1 MLTSSAGPEVRPATL
16 ASLLRGRAGERPG
29 KVAFTFLA
37 DGEAEGE
44 RLTYGEL
51 DRRARTI
58 AAALRASLAPGDRA
72 LLLYPPGLEFIA
84 AFFGCLY
91 AGVIAVPA
99 YPPRLNDRSQERLRA
114 VARDAEPRAA
124 LTTASI
130 LTAAAALPI
139 PELAAVCWIAT
150 DSLEAS
156 MLELPEPDP
165 ESIAFLQYTSGSTST
180 PKGVMVSHANLLHN
194 EGMIGEAFRQDEDTV
209 VVGWLPLYH
218 DMGLIGNVLQP
229 LWAGG
234 TCVLMAPVAFLQKP
248 LRWLE
253 AIHRYRGTTS
263 GGPNFAYELCVRRI
277 AEEQRAGLDLSS
289 WRVAYNG
296 AEPVRAETLE
306 RFAVAFAPQGFR
318 PEAFFPCYGLA
329 EATLFVSGG
338 EAGTVPPVAHLDA
351 AALEAHE
358 ARPSESE
365 EARRLVSCGHAWA
378 GQRIVVADPET
389 GSDLAAGR
397 IGEIWIAGPSV
408 ARGYWRNPE
417 ATERDFAARLES
429 GEGPFLRTGDLG
441 FLRDGELYVAG
452 RLKDLIIIRGRNH
465 YPQDLELTAERS
477 HPDLRPGSG
486 AAFSVEVSGEERLV
500 LVQEVER
507 RRRDEFEE
515 VAEAV
520 RGAVAREHEVQVHE
534 VVLVRVGTVPKTSS
548 GKIQRSACR
557 ALYLAGE
564 LAVVGR
570 SAVASDPAEAVDVSE
585 AAVVPSRGSLLALE
599 PEERRTVLER
609 FLRERAAA
617 AVGVPASAIDPDR
630 PLTGLGLDS
639 LAAIE
644 LKSGVETALGVPLSL
659 AGLLEGA
666 GTAELADSLLLALA
680 ESEALDA
687 PVLRAW
693 GGELGDQALSYGQK
707 ALWFIDR
714 LAPEGGAYNVVVA
727 ARARGLDPAVLRT
740 ALAALALRHPALR
753 SAFPSIDSSFGD
765 EPVRR
770 VADRAEIDLA
780 VEDAAGWSEARL
792 RERLAE
798 EAYRPF
804 DLGRGPLLRVR
815 VFDRGDGEHALL
827 LAVHHIA
834 VDFASLAVVARDLG
848 ALIREAAGGPPAA
861 LPALPFGE
869 SDFIRWQEEMLAGPR
884 GERLWSWWRDAL
896 AGLPDLDLPTDR
908 PRPPVQTYRGGARTM
923 ELPVDLADGARA
935 LAADRGATLFM
946 VLLAAFQAQLSRTGG
961 QEDLAV
967 GSPSAG
973 RAAELSGVV
982 GYFVNPVTLRADLAG
997 TPSFATLL
1005 DRTRRGVL
1013 GGLEHGDFPF
1023 ALLAERLRPARDPAR
1038 TPLFQV
1044 LFLLQRT
1051 RPGDEPGLAAF
1062 ALSEAGGRIDLG
1074 GVELESL
1081 RLEERRAQF
1090 DLTLRVAE
1098 EASGRLHASLEFNA
1112 DLFDAT
1118 TAERMLGHFRTL
1130 LAGALEHPEQAV
1142 ARLPLLT
1149 PAERGQALAA
1159 SGAAVEEVGY
1169 RDDVLLHGL
1178 FEEQAERTPEAEA
1191 LVAGEESLTYAELNH
1206 RATELAHQ
1214 LRRLG
1219 VGPEVRVGVRLGRS
1233 ADLVV
1238 SLLGVLKAG
1247 GAYVP
1252 LDPKYPRE
1260 RLDLML
1266 EDSGARV
1273 MIDQGD
1279 PLFLK
1284 RTGEMDA
1291 SGLPPLLSRAPGPGN
1306 LAYLIYTS
1314 GSTGRPKAVAIEH
1327 RSASFLAQWARRV
1340 FTPEELS
1347 GVLAATSIAFDLS
1360 VFEIFVPL
1368 AWGGRVILA
1377 ENALELPRL
1386 AARSAVTLVNTV
1398 PSAMAELVRSGGV
1411 PASVRTV
1418 NLAGEPIPP
1427 ALAEAIHGLPGGVRL
1442 YNLYG
1447 PSEDTTYSTWTLIA
1461 PGSGVTIGRPIDGTW
1476 AFVLDPHLE
1485 PLPVGVPGELYLG
1498 GSGLARG
1505 YLGRPEL
1512 TAERFVPDL
1521 FGGLRGEPG
1530 ARLYRTGDLVRRR
1543 PDGDLDFLGRIDH
1556 QVKIRGF
1563 RVELGEV
1570 EEALA
1575 RHPAVRDVAVLAL
1588 PEPGGGRRLA
1598 AYLVAR
1604 EGETVEPSA
1613 LRAFLQE
1620 RLPEAFVPTGW
1631 RVLDALPL
1639 SPNGK
1644 VDRKELA
1651 RLAPQAHGVSGAG
1664 GVSSSRP
1671 QGPVENEL
1679 AVLVAEA
1686 LGVAVAEVGRHDDFF
1701 ALGGHSLL
1709 ATRVVSRASRLFG
1722 VQLPVSAL
1730 FQAPTVASLAA
1741 RIAAETGEGAA
1752 PPLVPVTPVL
1762 RPHEGREDLPLS
1774 FAQQRLWFLDRLQPG
1789 GTAYNMPGAAD
1800 LEGALDASAL
1810 AGALSEVVRR
1820 HETLRT
1826 RFLAH
1831 GGTPVQV
1838 VDRAAPLHPPLIDLS
1853 ALEAGAREEL
1863 AGELTR
1869 AEAARPFDLARG
1881 PLLRSRLLRLAPE
1894 RHRLLLTLHHT
1905 VADGW
1910 SLGVLMDELAALYGA
1925 FAAGRPSPLDELPV
1939 QYADFAVWQRE
1950 WLTGEV
1956 LDRQLAWWKEQLAGA
1971 PATLDLP
1978 ADRPRPTLR
1987 TITRTQRGGMVR
1999 SWLPPVLADGVRDLA
2014 RRRGSTPFLVLLS
2027 AFQTFLARL
2036 SGQEDLLVGSVV
2048 AGRTRSEIEGLIGFF
2063 ANTLV
2068 LRGDLAGDPTFDE
2081 ALERARVRT
2090 LGAWAHQELPVERLV
2105 EELQSGRELGLSPL
2119 FQVLFVL
2126 QGAPPSLELP
2136 GLAVRRV
2143 PVTSGGARLDLTLEL
2158 TEEEG
2163 GFAVAWELSRD
2174 LFEEATIE
2182 RFAGWFSSLL
2192 TGALADPEQRLS
2204 ALPLTSG
2211 AELEEILVRREAG
2224 RRAQESAAAERRRAA
2239 NEREALQGHDGP
2251 RTAVEELLATI
2262 WAEVLGVERVGIH
2275 DDFFTLGGHSLLAT
2289 RAVSRIADTLG
2300 VDLPLSVLFERPTVA
2315 RLAERLAVEAVGGG
2329 GAPVPPLVRV
2339 PRDLPQNMPL
2349 PLSFAQ
2355 QRLWFLD
2362 RLAPGGAAYNLAVA
2376 AALEGELDAAA
2387 LERSLGEIVR
2397 RHEALRT
2404 VFSETRGAETE
2415 GRAVQIVRP
2424 WVPPVIARRDLSGLP
2439 AEERRPAALAE
2450 AKREAARPF
2459 DLQEGPM
2466 VRFLLL
2472 AIGPREHLLAATFH
2486 HIAADGWSLQVFQSE
2501 LAELYGAF
2509 AAGRPPRLPEPPV
2522 QYADFAVWQRRALSG
2537 AALHRSLTFWRRR
2550 LAGVEPIELPADGAR
2565 TPTATAPARSHPLD
2579 LPQALAA
2586 DVAELARAEGATP
2599 FMVLLA
2605 GVYALL
2611 ARLTGER
2618 DLTVGAPVAARNRV
2632 EVEGL
2637 IGFFANTLPL
2647 RVDLHDAAGAPSF
2660 REILARVRA
2669 AVLEAHAYGDVP
2681 FERLVEELQPER
2693 VRGRNPLFDVMLAY
2707 LSAPSDHIDLPGLRL
2722 QPVDLPG
2729 AEAKLDLAF
2738 TVHERG
2744 GSLSGTVEGR
2754 GDLFTEATLGR
2765 FTVWYRNLLEAAL
2778 ADPET
2783 RVPDLSLLTGV
2794 ELARLLLAG
2803 WNEGEELAPGV
2814 LDGLHG
2820 LHELF
2825 EERARLTP
2833 DAPALEM
2840 DGEVLSYAELNA
2852 RADRL
2857 AARLRGLG
2865 VGPETRAAVS
2875 LERSPELVTAFLAV
2889 WKAGG
2894 AVVPIDP
2901 AYPRERIDF
2910 LLADSGA
2917 VVLVSDD
2924 ALPEALE
2931 PGGTAPGVEPNPENL
2946 AYVLYTSGSTGQP
2959 KGVAVEHG
2967 SAAAHLREVIRA
2979 YGLGPGERSLF
2990 FASPSF
2996 DVALEQILAGL
3007 LAGATVVLRGRDLW
3021 EPADLTRRIAEL
3033 GLTFVNLPTAYW
3045 SRWVRESADLAAA
3058 PASLRMVLVGG
3069 EEMPAESARLWRSSA
3084 LSTVRLVNGYGPT
3097 ETVITATLQDIGDP
3111 SSGPVSIGRPL
3122 PRRSAHVLDGDGNLL
3137 PVGARGELALGG
3149 VLARGYLGAP
3159 DRTAERFVPDPFSVE
3174 LGARFYRT
3182 GDLVRRR
3189 ASGELEFLGRIDGQ
3203 VKVRGFRVEIGE
3215 IEAVLRTHP
3224 GVREAVVAAVPDA
3237 AGSSRLAAWVA
3248 PVPGEAPDSSGLR
3261 AFLAERL
3268 PTFMIPAAWT
3278 LLAELP
3284 LTPHGKIDRRALPR
3298 PSLSTSVEG
3307 WVAPR
3312 NAVEEALAGVW
3323 IEVLGVE
3330 RVGAYD
3336 DFFHL
3341 GGHSLLAT
3349 QLAARARALFG
3360 VELPL
3365 SELFEAPTLAGMA
3378 ERIEAARGTGEE
3390 VLPPVV
3396 RRPRP
3401 DGVAPLSFAQQRL
3414 WFLHQLDPESPAY
3427 NVPGALRLS
3436 GPLLPEALESALGEI
3451 VRRHEALRTVF
3462 GTVSGTE
3469 GEPVQRILPPSP
3481 FTLPRID
3488 LAGSLDPQA
3497 EAERLGLAEARHR
3510 FDLAAGPLL
3519 RALLVRVAEDEH
3531 LLVVVMHHAISDG
3544 WSLGVMTGELAAL
3557 YAAFAA
3563 GEPSPLPEL
3572 PVQYADFAEW
3582 QRRTLSG
3589 HRLERQLAWWRQ
3601 LLADPPVLDLPADHR
3616 RPPVSSGRGE
3626 QLPVA
3631 LPEDLGRGLRTLAR
3645 GEGATLYMVLLA
3657 GFATLLGRHAGQ
3669 DDLTVGSPIAGR
3681 DRREIE
3687 PLIGCFV
3694 NTLTLRVRLAG
3705 DPSFRELLARVREVT
3720 LGAYD
3725 HQGVP
3730 FERLV
3735 EELVSGSG
3743 RGRDRARTPLFQV
3756 LLVLQNAPRPPLRLG
3771 DLLLERRE
3779 LPTGT
3784 AKFDLSLA
3792 LGDEGEGIAGALE
3805 HSSDLFETPSMLRLL
3820 GHLTELLRGAVAD
3833 PGRRLSDL
3841 PLLTAGER
3849 EQLLVTWNETE
3860 DPEADIARGGLLSD
3874 LVAAQAA
3881 RTPEAE
3887 AVVGWRLDGL
3897 DQEERLTYRE
3907 LLARADR
3914 LASHLVA
3921 LGVGPEARVGICLE
3935 RTVDLPVAVLA
3946 VLRAGGAYVPLD
3958 PAYPQQRLELML
3970 RDSGANVLIT
3980 QSDLDGRCGPFAGAS
3995 VWIDEPLSSGPLPE
4009 RWTAAAPEN
4018 LAYLIYTSGSTGVPK
4033 AVAIEH
4039 RSAVVLVRWA
4049 LREFSAEELAGVLF
4063 ATSICFDLSVFELF
4077 VPLAAGGKVLI
4088 AANALELPALPA
4100 AQEVTL
4106 VNTVPSALA
4115 ELARRDGFPASV
4127 RTVNLAGEPLSGAL
4141 ADAVRSLPGVRRLL
4155 NLYGP
4160 SEDTT
4165 YSTWAEVPASPQRIG
4180 EPRIG
4185 RPVAGTRVYLLDRD
4199 GNPVPEGVP
4208 GELFLAGA
4216 GLARGYLA
4224 RPSLTAERFVPD
4236 PFSGTPGGRLYRTG
4250 DLARWRA
4257 AGMLGSRGELEYL
4270 GRVDHQVKVRGFRIE
4285 LGEIE
4290 AALARHPA
4298 VAEAVVLARD
4308 EGERGTVLAAFLVRR
4323 PGEAGKEMD
4332 AEPRPA
4338 ELRRFLLRSLPE
4350 HMVPTAFV
4358 ELPALPLTPNGK
4370 VDRRTLARLRLD
4382 AVLGTGDPRPGSVA
4396 PRTPTEELLA
4406 ALWSEVLGRER
4417 VGVEDSFFDLG
4428 GHSLLAMRLVSRV
4441 RATFGHDLPVARL
4454 FESPTIAELARVLDA
4469 ARGGGSRVAPI
4480 RPAPRGEIQGDVPL
4494 SFAQERLWF
4503 LDRLQPGSA
4512 YNLPLAVRL
4521 HGPLDRARL
4530 REAFGAIVA
4539 RHEALRTVFPDRDGE
4554 PAQRIL
4560 PPAPASAW
4568 PLPLIDLS
4576 GLPRPAAE
4584 ALAKALGQEDGAR
4597 PFSLLEGPLLRTLLL
4612 RLGDREHLLLLN
4624 MHHIVSDGWSLGV
4637 LLGELAAFYGGT
4649 PETLP
4654 ELPVQYADFA
4664 VWQKG
4669 WLRGRE
4675 LERQTSYWRLQLE
4688 GSTSVLEL
4696 PTDRPRPLIATLHG
4710 ASLPV
4715 TVPAE
4720 LSARLGA
4727 LARQQ
4732 GVTPFMLLLAAWST
4746 LLHRWTG
4753 QTDLNVGTPIAGR
4766 NRSEIE
4772 HLVGFFVNTLV
4783 LRSDLTEDP
4792 DFPEL
4797 LARTRRTAL
4806 AAYEHQD
4813 LPFEKLVDEL
4823 RPERDMSRQ
4832 PLFQVMFVLQNTP
4845 LGALE
4850 LPGGLILDPGV
4861 ETSTVAKFDLTF
4873 SLTERKGELTGSIE
4887 YNTDLFDRTTVDRL
4901 IGHFGKLLTGIAA
4914 DPGRPLSALPIL
4926 GETERHQLLLEW
4938 AECRTEPSHCLHEVI
4953 ERQVDRA
4960 PGLSAVEFDGVAWTY
4975 RELDRRANRLAWHLR
4990 AMGVGPEVR
4999 VALCMERGADMIVG
5013 MLGVLKAGGAYV
5025 PLDPAY
5031 PQERLIFLLGDCGA
5045 RILLTQERM
5054 LDRLPESGS
5063 RVVCIDRDWE
5073 EIARH
5078 PDVRPASGVT
5088 VRNPAYVIYTSGS
5101 TGIPKGIVT
5110 PHEAVQAY
5118 TRVSSL
5124 VYATGPGHRILQIS
5138 SISFDASI
5146 EEIYCTLT
5154 RGATLVVRGESH
5166 EGASEFLERCR
5177 RERITMLQMTTAYWH
5192 QVAAAME
5199 VEGLELPPDLRV
5211 LFVGGEKMLSQRLVA
5226 WWKLVPPDLRFVNAY
5241 GPTETTVAITLCP
5254 FPGRVPIDESL
5265 HDVPLGRPVPYARA
5279 YVLDRWLQ
5287 PVPIG
5292 TVGELCFGGISLA
5305 RGYLDRP
5312 ALTASRFI
5320 PNPFAGLGAGAG
5332 ERVYRTGD
5340 LVRLRPDSLLEF
5352 VGRTDHQVKIRGYR
5366 IELGEIEATLASH
5379 PGVGEVVVMTREDAP
5394 GEVRLVAFVAG
5405 RGGREETVLTVAEL
5419 RSFLEERLPAYMIP
5433 PTFQVLPALPVNSQ
5447 GKVDRG
5453 ALARLTPRVQRER
5466 SAFAAPRNEL
5476 EATIAAVW
5484 REVFGLGE
5492 GEPAGEADTV
5502 GIHDNFFDAGGS
5514 SLSLVKLHSRL
5525 QKALERT
5532 FPLVELFKHPTIAA
5546 LAASLGTEAPAKPT
5560 VDQARART
5568 DTRRESMR
5576 QLQQLREQRRS
5587 RKPGR

>member
-1 MLTSSAGPEVRPATL
+1 MLMSSAGPEVRPATL

-29 KVAFTFLA
+29 RVAFTFLA

-58 AAALRASLAPGDRA
+58 AAALRESLAPGDRA

-99 YPPRLNDRSQERLRA
+99 YPPRLNDRSQGRLRA
-114 VARDAEPRAA
+114 VARDAEPLAA

-139 PELAAVCWIAT
+139 PELAAVRWIAT
-150 DSLEAS
+150 DALEAS
-156 MLELPEPDP
+156 AIELPEPDP

-180 PKGVMVSHANLLHN
+180 PKGVMVTHANLLHN
-194 EGMIGEAFRQDEDTV
+194 ERMIGEAFRQDEDSV

-234 TCVLMAPVAFLQKP
+234 TCVLMSPVAFLQKP
-248 LRWLE
+248 SRWLE

-306 RFAVAFAPQGFR
+306 RFAAAFAPQGFR
-318 PEAFFPCYGLA
+318 PEAFYPCYGLA

-338 EAGTVPPVAHLDA
+338 EAGTVPPVARLDA

-358 ARPSESE
+358 ARPARPEGPENTE

-378 GQRIVVADPET
+378 GQRIVVADPEADSRPASELPT
-389 GSDLAAGR
+389 GR

-441 FLRDGELYVAG
+441 FLRDGELYVTG

-486 AAFSVEVSGEERLV
+486 AAFSIEAAGEERLV

-507 RRRDEFEE
+507 RRRDGFEE

-520 RGAVAREHEVQVHE
+520 RGAVAREHEVQVHD

-570 SAVASDPAEAVDVSE
+570 SVVVSATADASV

-644 LKSGVETALGVPLSL
+644 LKSGVETVLGVQLSL

-666 GTAELADSLLLALA
+666 GTAELADSLLPALA
-680 ESEALDA
+680 ESEVSEAFDV
-687 PVLRAW
+687 PVLRA
-693 GGELGDQALSYGQK
+693 GGAETGDQLLSYGQK

-727 ARARGLDPAVLRT
+727 ARARGLDPAVLHR
-740 ALAALALRHPALR
+740 ALAALTLRHPALR
-753 SAFPSIDSSFGD
+753 SAFPPVGD

-770 VADRAEIDLA
+770 VADRTEVDLA
-780 VEDAAGWSEARL
+780 VEDAAGWSEAGL

-815 VFDRGDGEHALL
+815 AFDRGDGEHALL

-848 ALIREAAGGPPAA
+848 ALIREAAGGPPAE

-908 PRPPVQTYRGGARTM
+908 ARPPVQTYRGGARTL

-946 VLLAAFQAQLSRTGG
+946 VLLAAFQAQLARTSG

-973 RAAELSGVV
+973 RAAELAGVV
-982 GYFVNPVTLRADLAG
+982 GYFVNPVALRADLAG
-997 TPSFATLL
+997 TPAFATLL
-1005 DRTRRGVL
+1005 DRTRRAVL

-1051 RPGDEPGLAAF
+1051 RSGDEPGLAAF
-1062 ALSEAGGRIDLG
+1062 ALGEAGGRIGLG

-1098 EASGRLHASLEFNA
+1098 EASGRLRASLEFNA
-1112 DLFDAT
+1112 DLFDAA

-1149 PAERGQALAA
+1149 PAEREQALAA
-1159 SGAAVEEVGY
+1159 SGQAVEAAGY

-1178 FEEQAERTPEAEA
+1178 FEEQAARTPEAEA
-1191 LVAGEESLTYAELNH
+1191 LVAGEEHLTYAELNH

-1252 LDPKYPRE
+1252 LDPKYPQE

-1266 EDSGARV
+1266 EDSGAHV
-1273 MIDQGD
+1273 VID
-1279 PLFLK
+1279 PLFLR
-1284 RTGEMDA
+1284 RTAETDA
-1291 SGLPPLLSRAPGPGN
+1291 SGLPPLPAGAPGPGN

-1340 FTPEELS
+1340 FQPEELS

-1398 PSAMAELVRSGGV
+1398 PSAMAELVRSGGI

-1427 ALAEAIHGLPGGVRL
+1427 ALAEAIHALPALLPERVRL

-1461 PGSGVTIGRPIDGTW
+1461 PGSDVTIGRPIDGTW

-1512 TAERFVPDL
+1512 TAERFVPDP
-1521 FGGLRGEPG
+1521 FGGLRGGPG

-1620 RLPEAFVPTGW
+1620 RLPEAFIPTGW

-1651 RLAPQAHGVSGAG
+1651 RLAPQAQGAG
-1664 GVSSSRP
+1664 GASSSRP
-1671 QGPVENEL
+1671 QGPVEREL
-1679 AVLVAEA
+1679 AVLLADA
-1686 LGVAVAEVGRHDDFF
+1686 LGIAEVADIGRHDDFF

-1722 VQLPVSAL
+1722 VALPVSVL

-1741 RIAAETGEGAA
+1741 RIAAETGEGAV
-1752 PPLVPVTPVL
+1752 PLVPITPVL
-1762 RPHEGREDLPLS
+1762 RPHDGREDLPLS

-1789 GTAYNMPGAAD
+1789 GTAYNMPGAAE
-1800 LEGALDASAL
+1800 LTGALDILAL

-1826 RFLAH
+1826 RFVAH

-1838 VDRAAPLHPPLIDLS
+1838 VDPAFPFHPVLIDLS
-1853 ALEAGAREEL
+1853 ALGADAREEL

-1881 PLLRSRLLRLAPE
+1881 PLLRITLVRLAPE
-1894 RHRLLLTLHHT
+1894 LHRLLLTLHHT

-1925 FAAGRPSPLDELPV
+1925 FTAGRPSPLDELPV
-1939 QYADFAVWQRE
+1939 QYADFVVWQRG

-1956 LDRQLAWWKEQLAGA
+1956 LDRQLAWWQEQLAGA

-1978 ADRPRPTLR
+1978 ADRPRPTMR

-2027 AFQTFLARL
+2027 AFQTFLGRL

-2081 ALERARVRT
+2081 ALERTRVRT
-2090 LGAWAHQELPVERLV
+2090 LGAWAHQDLPVERLV
-2105 EELQSGRELGLSPL
+2105 EELQPGRELGLSPL

-2126 QGAPPSLELP
+2126 QGAPASLELP

-2163 GFAVAWELSRD
+2163 GFAAAWELSRD
-2174 LFEEATIE
+2174 LFEDATIE
-2182 RFAGWFSSLL
+2182 RFAGWFTSLL

-2211 AELEEILVRREAG
+2211 AELEEILVRREAS
-2224 RRAQESAAAERRRAA
+2224 RRAQESATAERRRVLD
-2239 NEREALQGHDGP
+2239 ERAALQGHVLLGDGP
-2251 RTAVEELLATI
+2251 RTPVEELLAAI

-2275 DDFFTLGGHSLLAT
+2275 DDFFALGGHSLLAT
-2289 RAVSRIADTLG
+2289 RMVSRIVDTLG

-2315 RLAERLAVEAVGGG
+2315 RLAERLTAEAEAGGE
-2329 GAPVPPLVRV
+2329 APVPPLVRV
-2339 PRDLPQNMPL
+2339 PRDAPL

-2376 AALEGELDAAA
+2376 AALEGELDADA

-2404 VFSETRGAETE
+2404 VFSETRSAETG
-2415 GRAVQIVRP
+2415 GRPVQIVRP
-2424 WVPPVIARRDLSGLP
+2424 WEPPAIARLDLSGLP
-2439 AEERRPAALAE
+2439 AEERRAAALAE
-2450 AKREAARPF
+2450 AEREAARPF

-2472 AIGPREHLLAATFH
+2472 ALGPREHLLAATFH
-2486 HIAADGWSLQVFQSE
+2486 HIAADGWSLQVFQRE

-2509 AAGRPPRLPEPPV
+2509 AAGHPARLPEPPV

-2550 LAGVEPIELPADGAR
+2550 LAGVEPIELPADGSR
-2565 TPTATAPARSHPLD
+2565 TPTATAPARSHLLD
-2579 LPQALAA
+2579 LPDALAA
-2586 DVAELARAEGATP
+2586 GIAELARAEGATP

-2647 RVDLHDAAGAPSF
+2647 RVDLEGAPSF
-2660 REILARVRA
+2660 RELLARVRSI
-2669 AVLEAHAYGDVP
+2669 VLEAHAYGDVP

-2707 LSAPSDHIDLPGLRL
+2707 LSAPSDHANLPGLRL
-2722 QPVDLPG
+2722 HPVDLPG
-2729 AEAKLDLAF
+2729 VEAKLDLAF

-2754 GDLFTEATLGR
+2754 GDLFTETTLER
-2765 FTVWYRNLLEAAL
+2765 LTAWYRTLLEAAL
-2778 ADPET
+2778 ADPEI
-2783 RVPDLSLLTGV
+2783 RLSDLP
-2794 ELARLLLAG
+2794 LLAG
-2803 WNEGEELAPGV
+2803 AERAGLLAAGLTEGEAFAPV
-2814 LDGLHG
+2814 LLHR
-2820 LHELF
+2820 LF
-2825 EERARLTP
+2825 EERARLAP
-2833 DAPALEM
+2833 EAPALEM
-2840 DGEVLSYAELNA
+2840 DGEVLTYAELDA

-2857 AARLRGLG
+2857 ARQLRGLG

-2875 LERSPELVTAFLAV
+2875 LERSPELVTAFLAI

-2901 AYPRERIDF
+2901 AYPRERIEF

-2931 PGGTAPGVEPNPENL
+2931 HGGVSEPDPRNL
-2946 AYVLYTSGSTGQP
+2946 AYVLYTSGSTGRP

-2967 SAAAHLREVIRA
+2967 SAAAHLHEVIRA

-3021 EPADLTRRIAEL
+3021 EPADLTRRIGEL

-3045 SRWVRESADLAAA
+3045 SRWVRESADLAEA

-3069 EEMPAESARLWRSSA
+3069 EEMPAESARLWRRSVFGA
-3084 LSTVRLVNGYGPT
+3084 VGAVRLINGYGPT
-3097 ETVITATLQDIGDP
+3097 ETVITATLQEVGEVAP
-3111 SSGPVSIGRPL
+3111 GPVSIGRPL
-3122 PRRSAHVLDGDGNLL
+3122 PGRSAHVLDRDGNLL
-3137 PVGARGELALGG
+3137 PAGARGELALGG

-3159 DRTAERFVPDPFSVE
+3159 DRTAERFVPDPFSDHP
-3174 LGARFYRT
+3174 GARLYRT
-3182 GDLVRRR
+3182 GDLVLRRGD
-3189 ASGELEFLGRIDGQ
+3189 GELEFLGRIDGQ
-3203 VKVRGFRVEIGE
+3203 IKVRGFRVEIGE
-3215 IEAVLRTHP
+3215 VEAALRAHP
-3224 GVREAVVAAVPDA
+3224 GVREAVVAAVPEA
-3237 AGSSRLAAWVA
+3237 GGSSRLAAWVA
-3248 PVPGEAPDSSGLR
+3248 PVPGETPDPSGLR

-3268 PTFMIPAAWT
+3268 PAFMIPASWT

-3298 PSLSTSVEG
+3298 PSLSISVEG

-3323 IEVLGVE
+3323 AEVLGVE

-3349 QLAARARALFG
+3349 QLAARVRALFG

-3378 ERIEAARGTGEE
+3378 ERIEAARSTGEE

-3396 RRPRP
+3396 RRPRL

-3462 GTVSGTE
+3462 GETE
-3469 GEPVQRILPPSP
+3469 GEPVQRILSP
-3481 FTLPRID
+3481 APFVLPFID
-3488 LAGSLDPQA
+3488 LAGSLDPLA
-3497 EAERLGLAEARHR
+3497 EADRLGLAEARHR
-3510 FDLAAGPLL
+3510 FDLATGPLL
-3519 RALLVRVAEDEH
+3519 RALLLRVAEDEH
-3531 LLVVVMHHAISDG
+3531 LLVVVMHHVISDG

-3563 GEPSPLPEL
+3563 GMPSPLPEL

-3589 HRLERQLAWWRQ
+3589 QRLERQLSWWRE

-3616 RPPVSSGRGE
+3616 RPPIPSGRGG

-3631 LPEDLGRGLRTLAR
+3631 LPADLGRDLRTLAR
-3645 GEGATLYMVLLA
+3645 DQGTTLYMVLLA
-3657 GFATLLGRHAGQ
+3657 AFATLLGRHAGQ

-3681 DRREIE
+3681 DLQEIE

-3735 EELVSGSG
+3735 EELAP
-3743 RGRDRARTPLFQV
+3743 GRDRARTPLFQV

-3792 LGDEGEGIAGALE
+3792 LGDEGEGIVGALE
-3805 HSSDLFETPSMLRLL
+3805 HSADLFEAPSMLRLL
-3820 GHLTELLRGAVAD
+3820 GHLTELLRGAAAD

-3849 EQLLVTWNETE
+3849 EQLLVAWNDTE
-3860 DPEADIARGGLLSD
+3860 VDFPRGGLLSD
-3874 LVAAQAA
+3874 LVAAQAG
-3881 RTPEAE
+3881 RTPDAE
-3887 AVVGWRLDGL
+3887 AVVGWRQEG
-3897 DQEERLTYRE
+3897 EERLTYRE

-3921 LGVGPEARVGICLE
+3921 LGVRPEARVGICLE
-3935 RTVDLPVAVLA
+3935 RTTDLPVAVLA

-3980 QSDLDGRCGPFAGAS
+3980 QRGLHGRCGPFAGAS
-3995 VWIDEPLSSGPLPE
+3995 VWIDEPLPDGLIPE
-4009 RWTAAAPEN
+4009 IRTAAAPEN

-4100 AQEVTL
+4100 AAEVTL

-4115 ELARRDGFPASV
+4115 ELARAELARRGGFPASV

-4141 ADAVRSLPGVRRLL
+4141 ADAVHALPGVRRLL

-4165 YSTWAEVPASPQRIG
+4165 YSTWAEVPASPERTG

-4199 GNPVPEGVP
+4199 GNPVPEGAP

-4224 RPSLTAERFVPD
+4224 RPALTAERFVPD
-4236 PFSGTPGGRLYRTG
+4236 SFSAVSGGRLYRTG

-4270 GRVDHQVKVRGFRIE
+4270 GRVDHQVKVRGFRVE
-4285 LGEIE
+4285 PGEIE
-4290 AALARHPA
+4290 AALAHHPA
-4298 VAEAVVLARD
+4298 VGEAVVLARD
-4308 EGERGTVLAAFLVRR
+4308 EGERGAILAAFLVRR
-4323 PGEAGKEMD
+4323 PGEAGKETE
-4332 AEPRPA
+4332 AELRPA
-4338 ELRRFLLRSLPE
+4338 ELRRFLLRGLPE

-4370 VDRRTLARLRLD
+4370 VDRRTLARLWLD
-4382 AVLGTGDPRPGSVA
+4382 SIPGTGEPRPGSVA

-4406 ALWSEVLGRER
+4406 ALWGEVLGRER

-4428 GHSLLAMRLVSRV
+4428 GHSLLAMRLLSRV

-4469 ARGGGSRVAPI
+4469 VRGGQSRTVSI
-4480 RPAPRGEIQGDVPL
+4480 RPVPRGENQSDVPL

-4521 HGPLDRARL
+4521 HGPLDPARL
-4530 REAFGAIVA
+4530 GVAFGAIVA
-4539 RHEALRTVFPDRDGE
+4539 RHEALRTLFPDRDGE
-4554 PAQRIL
+4554 PAQHIL

-4576 GLPRPAAE
+4576 GLPRPVAETLAE
-4584 ALAKALGQEDGAR
+4584 ALGEEDGAR

-4612 RLGDREHLLLLN
+4612 RLGDWEQTREQTREHRLLAN

-4649 PETLP
+4649 PEKLP

-4675 LERQTSYWRLQLE
+4675 LERQMGYWRRQLE

-4710 ASLPV
+4710 TSLPV
-4715 TVPAE
+4715 TVPAD

-4732 GVTPFMLLLAAWST
+4732 GVTPFMLLLAAWAT

-4753 QTDLNVGTPIAGR
+4753 QADLNVGTPIAGR

-4783 LRSDLTEDP
+4783 LRTDLTEDP

-4797 LARTRRTAL
+4797 LARIRGMAL

-4850 LPGGLILDPGV
+4850 LPGGLILDPV
-4861 ETSTVAKFDLTF
+4861 AETSTVAKFDLTF
-4873 SLTERKGELTGSIE
+4873 SLTESKGELTGSIE
-4887 YNTDLFDRTTVDRL
+4887 YNTDLFDRMTVTRL
-4901 IGHFGKLLTGIAA
+4901 AGHFGELLTGIAT
-4914 DPGRPLSALPIL
+4914 DPGRALSALPIL
-4926 GETERHQLLLEW
+4926 GEAERHQLLLEW
-4938 AECRTEPSHCLHEVI
+4938 ADCRREPSHCLHEVI
-4953 ERQVDRA
+4953 ERQADLN
-4960 PGLSAVEFDGVAWTY
+4960 PGLSAVECGDVAWTY

-4990 AMGVGPEVR
+4990 ELGVGPEVR
-4999 VALCMERGADMIVG
+4999 VALCVERGADMIAG

-5025 PLDPAY
+5025 PLDPAH
-5031 PQERLIFLLGDCGA
+5031 PQERLVFMLKDCGA
-5045 RILLTQERM
+5045 QVLLTQEALLARM
-5054 LDRLPESGS
+5054 PETGAP
-5063 RVVCIDRDWE
+5063 VVCLDRDWPQ
-5073 EIARH
+5073 IAR
-5078 PDVRPASGVT
+5078 RPHHRPVSGVT

-5101 TGIPKGIVT
+5101 TGIPKGVML
-5110 PHEAVQAY
+5110 PHESVVAY

-5138 SISFDASI
+5138 SISFDASV
-5146 EEIYCTLT
+5146 EEIFCTLT
-5154 RGATLVVRGESH
+5154 RGATLVVRAESH
-5166 EGASEFLERCR
+5166 EGAAEFLERCR

-5211 LFVGGEKMLSQRLVA
+5211 LFVGGEKMLARRLVA
-5226 WWKLVPPDLRFVNAY
+5226 WWKLAPPDLRFVNAY
-5241 GPTETTVAITLCP
+5241 GPTETTVAIALCP
-5254 FPGRVPIDESL
+5254 FPGRVQIDENL
-5265 HDVPLGRPVPYARA
+5265 HEVPLGRPVPYAQA
-5279 YVLDRWLQ
+5279 YVLDRWLR
-5287 PVPIG
+5287 PAPIG
-5292 TVGELCFGGISLA
+5292 TVGQLCLGGISLA

-5312 ALTASRFI
+5312 ALTAERFI
-5320 PNPFAGLGAGAG
+5320 PNPFAGLGAEAG
-5332 ERVYRTGD
+5332 ERLYNTGD

-5366 IELGEIEATLASH
+5366 IELGEIETTLASH

-5394 GEVRLVAFVAG
+5394 GEVRLAAFIAE
-5405 RGGREETVLTVAEL
+5405 RGGKGETALAPAEL

-5433 PTFQVLPALPVNSQ
+5433 PTIQVLPSMPVNAQ

-5453 ALARLTPRVQRER
+5453 ALARLTSRVQRER
-5466 SAFAAPRNEL
+5466 TTFAAPRNEL
-5476 EATIAAVW
+5476 EAAIAAVW
-5484 REVFGLGE
+5484 REVFALDGTDD
-5492 GEPAGEADTV
+5492 AEAV

-5525 QKALERT
+5525 QKALERS

-5587 RKPGR
+5587 RRPGR

>member
-1 MLTSSAGPEVRPATL
+1 MLTSPAGPEVRPATL

-29 KVAFTFLA
+29 RVAFTFLA

-58 AAALRASLAPGDRA
+58 AAALRESLAPGDRA
-72 LLLYPPGLEFIA
+72 LLLYPPGLELIA

-99 YPPRLNDRSQERLRA
+99 YPPRLNDRSQGRLRA
-114 VARDAEPRAA
+114 VARDAEPLAA

-130 LTAAAALPI
+130 LAAASALPI
-139 PELAAVCWIAT
+139 PELAAVRWIAT
-150 DSLEAS
+150 DSFEGAVLGGSEAD
-156 MLELPEPDP
+156 LPEPDP
-165 ESIAFLQYTSGSTST
+165 ESVAFLQYTSGSTST
-180 PKGVMVSHANLLHN
+180 PKGVMVTHANLIHN
-194 EGMIGEAFRQDEDTV
+194 EWMIGEAFRQDEDTV

-234 TCVLMAPVAFLQKP
+234 TSVLMSPVAFLQKP

-306 RFAVAFAPQGFR
+306 RFAAAFAPQGFR
-318 PEAFFPCYGLA
+318 PEAFYPCYGLA

-338 EAGTVPPVAHLDA
+338 EAGTVPPVARLDA

-358 ARPSESE
+358 ARAAPPEDTE

-389 GSDLAAGR
+389 GSELPAGR

-441 FLRDGELYVAG
+441 FLRDGELYVTG

-486 AAFSVEVSGEERLV
+486 AAFSVEVGGEERLV

-507 RRRDEFEE
+507 RRRDGFEE

-534 VVLVRVGTVPKTSS
+534 VVLVRVGSVPKTSS

-557 ALYLAGE
+557 SLYLAGD

-570 SAVASDPAEAVDVSE
+570 SAIASESTDAPVS
-585 AAVVPSRGSLLALE
+585 VVPSRGSLLALD
-599 PEERRTVLER
+599 PEERRTILER

-639 LAAIE
+639 LSAIE

-666 GTAELADSLLLALA
+666 GTAELADSLLPALDA
-680 ESEALDA
+680 SEVLDA
-687 PVLRAW
+687 PVLRA
-693 GGELGDQALSYGQK
+693 GGAELGGQLLSYGQK

-727 ARARGLDPAVLRT
+727 ARARGLDPAVLRQ
-740 ALAALALRHPALR
+740 ALTALALRHPALR

-770 VADRAEIDLA
+770 VAGQPEVDLA
-780 VEDAAGWSEARL
+780 VEEAAGWSEARL

-815 VFDRGDGEHALL
+815 AFDRGDGEHALL

-848 ALIREAAGGPPAA
+848 ALIREAAGGPPAE

-908 PRPPVQTYRGGARTM
+908 PRPPVQTYRGGARTL
-923 ELPVDLADGARA
+923 ELPPDLADGARA
-935 LAADRGATLFM
+935 LAAGRGATLFM
-946 VLLAAFQAQLSRTGG
+946 VLLAAFQAQLSRTSG

-997 TPSFATLL
+997 TPAFATLL
-1005 DRTRRGVL
+1005 DRTRRAVL

-1062 ALSEAGGRIDLG
+1062 ALGEAGGRIDLG

-1098 EASGRLHASLEFNA
+1098 EASGRLRASLEFNS
-1112 DLFDAT
+1112 DLFDAA

-1149 PAERGQALAA
+1149 PAEREQALAA
-1159 SGAAVEEVGY
+1159 SGQAVEEVESREGY

-1178 FEEQAERTPEAEA
+1178 FEEQAARTPEAEA

-1214 LRRLG
+1214 LRRMG

-1284 RTGEMDA
+1284 RMGEMDA
-1291 SGLPPLLSRAPGPGN
+1291 SGLPPLLDGAPGPGN

-1427 ALAEAIHGLPGGVRL
+1427 ALAEAIHDLPGGVRL

-1461 PGSGVTIGRPIDGTW
+1461 PGSGVTIGRPIDGAW

-1512 TAERFVPDL
+1512 TAERFVPDP

-1651 RLAPQAHGVSGAG
+1651 RLAPQAQGAG
-1664 GVSSSRP
+1664 GASSSRP

-1722 VQLPVSAL
+1722 VPLPVSAL

-1752 PPLVPVTPVL
+1752 PPILPTL

-1789 GTAYNMPGAAD
+1789 GTAYNMPGAAE
-1800 LEGALDASAL
+1800 LAGVLDAAAL

-1826 RFLAH
+1826 RFVAH

-1838 VDRAAPLHPPLIDLS
+1838 VDPALPLALPLIDLS
-1853 ALEAGAREEL
+1853 ALEAEVREAE
-1863 AGELTR
+1863 AGELIH

-1881 PLLRSRLLRLAPE
+1881 PLLRAALVRFAPE
-1894 RHRLLLTLHHT
+1894 RHRLLLTLHHA

-1925 FAAGRPSPLDELPV
+1925 FTAGRPSPLDELPV
-1939 QYADFAVWQRE
+1939 QYADFAVWQRG

-2105 EELQSGRELGLSPL
+2105 EELQPGRELGLSPL

-2126 QGAPPSLELP
+2126 QGAPAALELP
-2136 GLAVRRV
+2136 GLAVHRV

-2163 GFAVAWELSRD
+2163 GFAAAWELSRD
-2174 LFEEATIE
+2174 LFEDATIE
-2182 RFAGWFSSLL
+2182 RFAGWFTSLL

-2211 AELEEILVRREAG
+2211 AELEEILVRREAS
-2224 RRAQESAAAERRRAA
+2224 RRAQESAAAERRTAD
-2239 NEREALQGHDGP
+2239 ERTALHGDAP
-2251 RTAVEELLATI
+2251 RTPVEELLATI

-2315 RLAERLAVEAVGGG
+2315 RLAERLAAEAAGGTE
-2329 GAPVPPLVRV
+2329 APVPPLVRV

-2376 AALEGELDAAA
+2376 AALEGELDADA

-2404 VFSETRGAETE
+2404 VFAETE
-2415 GRAVQIVRP
+2415 GRAVQIVQP

-2450 AKREAARPF
+2450 AEREAARPF
-2459 DLQEGPM
+2459 DLQEGPV

-2472 AIGPREHLLAATFH
+2472 ATGPREHLLAATFH
-2486 HIAADGWSLQVFQSE
+2486 HIAADGWSLQVFQRE

-2509 AAGRPPRLPEPPV
+2509 AAGRPARLPEPPV

-2537 AALHRSLTFWRRR
+2537 AALHRSLTFWHWR
-2550 LAGVEPIELPADGAR
+2550 LAGIEPIELPADGAR

-2579 LPQALAA
+2579 LPEALAA
-2586 DVAELARAEGATP
+2586 NVAELARAEGATP

-2647 RVDLHDAAGAPSF
+2647 RAGLEGAPSF
-2660 REILARVRA
+2660 RELLARVRSV
-2669 AVLEAHAYGDVP
+2669 VLEAHAYGDVP

-2707 LSAPSDHIDLPGLRL
+2707 LSAPEDHIDLTGLRL

-2729 AEAKLDLAF
+2729 TEAKLDLAF

-2778 ADPET
+2778 ADPEI
-2783 RVPDLSLLTGV
+2783 RLPDLPLLTGA

-2803 WNEGEELAPGV
+2803 WTEEEAFAPV
-2814 LDGLHG
+2814 V

-2833 DAPALEM
+2833 EAPALEM

-2857 AARLRGLG
+2857 ARQLRGLG
-2865 VGPETRAAVS
+2865 VGPEARAAVS

-2901 AYPRERIDF
+2901 AYPRERIEF

-2924 ALPEALE
+2924 ALPEGLE
-2931 PGGTAPGVEPNPENL
+2931 TGAPAGGTAADPRNL
-2946 AYVLYTSGSTGQP
+2946 AYVLYTSGSTGRP

-2967 SAAAHLREVIRA
+2967 SAAAHLREVIRT

-3007 LAGATVVLRGRDLW
+3007 LAGATVVLRGPDLW

-3045 SRWVRESADLAAA
+3045 SRWVRESADLTAA

-3084 LSTVRLVNGYGPT
+3084 LRTVRLVNGYGPT

-3122 PRRSAHVLDGDGNLL
+3122 PGRSAHVLDGDGNLL

-3174 LGARFYRT
+3174 PGARLYRT

-3189 ASGELEFLGRIDGQ
+3189 GDGELEFLGRIDGQ

-3215 IEAVLRTHP
+3215 IEAALRTHP
-3224 GVREAVVAAVPDA
+3224 GVREAAVAAVPDA

-3268 PTFMIPAAWT
+3268 PAFMIPAAWT

-3298 PSLSTSVEG
+3298 PSLVFAASAVEG

-3323 IEVLGVE
+3323 AEVLDVE

-3378 ERIEAARGTGEE
+3378 ERIEAARATGEE

-3436 GPLLPEALESALGEI
+3436 GPLLPEALERALGEI
-3451 VRRHEALRTVF
+3451 MARHEALRTVF
-3462 GTVSGTE
+3462 AE
-3469 GEPVQRILPPSP
+3469 MDGEPVQRILSPSP

-3497 EAERLGLAEARHR
+3497 EAERLGLAEARRR
-3510 FDLAAGPLL
+3510 FDLATGPLL
-3519 RALLVRVAEDEH
+3519 RALLLRVAEDEH
-3531 LLVVVMHHAISDG
+3531 LLVVVMHHAVSDG

-3563 GEPSPLPEL
+3563 GMPSPLPEL

-3820 GHLTELLRGAVAD
+3820 GHLTELLRGATAD
-3833 PGRRLSDL
+3833 PGRRLFDL

-3849 EQLLVTWNETE
+3849 EQLLVTWNDTAV
-3860 DPEADIARGGLLSD
+3860 DFPLGGLLSD

-3881 RTPEAE
+3881 RTPDAE

-3897 DQEERLTYRE
+3897 DREERLTYRE
-3907 LLARADR
+3907 LMARADR

-3921 LGVGPEARVGICLE
+3921 LGVRPEARVGICLE

-3970 RDSGANVLIT
+3970 RDSGADVLIS
-3980 QSDLDGRCGPFAGAS
+3980 QRDLEGRCGPFAGAS
-3995 VWIDEPLSSGPLPE
+3995 VWIDEPLPSGKVVDM
-4009 RWTAAAPEN
+4009 RSAAAPEN

-4077 VPLAAGGKVLI
+4077 VPLATGGKVLI
-4088 AANALELPALPA
+4088 ATNALELSTLPA
-4100 AQEVTL
+4100 AEEVTL
-4106 VNTVPSALA
+4106 VNSVPSALTELVRA
-4115 ELARRDGFPASV
+4115 ELARRGGFPASV
-4127 RTVNLAGEPLSGAL
+4127 RTVNLAGEPLPGAL
-4141 ADAVRSLPGVRRLL
+4141 ADAVHALPGVRRLL

-4165 YSTWAEVPASPQRIG
+4165 YSTWAEVPASPERSG

-4224 RPSLTAERFVPD
+4224 RPALTAERFVPD
-4236 PFSGTPGGRLYRTG
+4236 PFSGTPGRRLYRTG

-4257 AGMLGSRGELEYL
+4257 AGMPGSRGELEYL
-4270 GRVDHQVKVRGFRIE
+4270 GRVDHQVKVRGFRVE
-4285 LGEIE
+4285 PGEIE

-4298 VAEAVVLARD
+4298 LAEAVVLARD
-4308 EGERGTVLAAFLVRR
+4308 EGERGTILAAFLVRR
-4323 PGEAGKEMD
+4323 PGEAGKETV
-4332 AEPRPA
+4332 AEARPA

-4350 HMVPTAFV
+4350 HMVPAAFV

-4382 AVLGTGDPRPGSVA
+4382 AEPRPGSVA

-4406 ALWSEVLGRER
+4406 ALWGEVLGRER

-4428 GHSLLAMRLVSRV
+4428 GHSLLAMRLLSRV

-4454 FESPTIAELARVLDA
+4454 FESPTIAELARILDA
-4469 ARGGGSRVAPI
+4469 AREGGARTAPI
-4480 RPAPRGEIQGDVPL
+4480 RPVPRGEGSDEILADVPL

-4512 YNLPLAVRL
+4512 YNLPLAVHL
-4521 HGPLDRARL
+4521 HGPLDHARL
-4530 REAFGAIVA
+4530 GEAFGAIVA
-4539 RHEALRTVFPDRDGE
+4539 RHEALRTLFPDRDGE

-4560 PPAPASAW
+4560 APAPVPAW

-4576 GLPRPAAE
+4576 GLRPAAE
-4584 ALAKALGQEDGAR
+4584 ILTEALKALGEEDAAR
-4597 PFSLLEGPLLRTLLL
+4597 PFSLLEGPLLRTTLL
-4612 RLGDREHLLLLN
+4612 RLGDREHRLLLN

-4669 WLRGRE
+4669 WLCGRE
-4675 LERQTSYWRLQLE
+4675 LERQMGYWRRQLE

-4696 PTDRPRPLIATLHG
+4696 PPDRPRPPIATLHG
-4710 ASLPV
+4710 TSLPV
-4715 TVPAE
+4715 TVPAG

-4732 GVTPFMLLLAAWST
+4732 GVTPFMLLLAAWAT

-4783 LRSDLTEDP
+4783 LRADLTEDP

-4797 LARTRRTAL
+4797 LARTRGMAL

-4850 LPGGLILDPGV
+4850 LPGGLILDPV
-4861 ETSTVAKFDLTF
+4861 AETSTVAKFDLTV
-4873 SLTERKGELTGSIE
+4873 SLTESRGGLTGSIE
-4887 YNTDLFDRTTVDRL
+4887 YNTDLFERTTVHRL
-4901 IGHFGKLLTGIAA
+4901 IGHFGELLTGIAGE
-4914 DPGRPLSALPIL
+4914 PGRALSALPIL
-4926 GETERHQLLLEW
+4926 GEAERHQLLLEW
-4938 AECRTEPSHCLHEVI
+4938 ADNRSDPSYCVHEII
-4953 ERQVDRA
+4953 ERQADRA
-4960 PGLSAVEFDGVAWTY
+4960 PGLPAVECGDVAWTY
-4975 RELDRRANRLAWHLR
+4975 LELDRRANQLAWHLR
-4990 AMGVGPEVR
+4990 ELGVGPEVR
-4999 VALCMERGADMIVG
+4999 VALCMDRGADMIVG

-5031 PQERLIFLLGDCGA
+5031 PQERLTFLLKDCGA
-5045 RILLTQERM
+5045 RILLTQERL
-5054 LDRLPESGS
+5054 LDRLLERLAEIGA
-5063 RVVCIDRDWE
+5063 RVVCMDRDWE
-5073 EIARH
+5073 EIARR
-5078 PDVRPASGVT
+5078 PDVRLLSGVT
-5088 VRNPAYVIYTSGS
+5088 VANPAYVIYTSGS

-5110 PHEAVQAY
+5110 PHEAVLAY

-5154 RGATLVVRGESH
+5154 RGATLVVRVENH
-5166 EGASEFLERCR
+5166 EGAAEFLERCR
-5177 RERITMLQMTTAYWH
+5177 TERITMLQMTTAYWH

-5211 LFVGGEKMLSQRLVA
+5211 LFVGGEKMLAQRLVA
-5226 WWKLVPPDLRFVNAY
+5226 WWKLVPSDLRFVNAY
-5241 GPTETTVAITLCP
+5241 GPTETTVAIALCP
-5254 FPGRVPIDESL
+5254 FPGRVPVDESL

-5279 YVLDRWLQ
+5279 YVLDRTLR

-5292 TVGELCFGGISLA
+5292 AVGELCLGGISLA

-5394 GEVRLVAFVAG
+5394 GEVRLAAFVAE
-5405 RGGREETVLTVAEL
+5405 RGGKGETALAPAEL

-5433 PTFQVLPALPVNSQ
+5433 PTIQVLPSLPVNAQ

-5453 ALARLTPRVQRER
+5453 ALARLTSRVQRER
-5466 SAFAAPRNEL
+5466 TTFAAPRNEL
-5476 EATIAAVW
+5476 EAAIAAVW
-5484 REVFGLGE
+5484 REVFALDG
-5492 GEPAGEADTV
+5492 ADDAEAV

-5525 QKALERT
+5525 QKALERS

-5546 LAASLGTEAPAKPT
+5546 LAASLGTEAPARPT

-5587 RKPGR
+5587 RRPGR